1 MENVEIAR
9 TLEDVADL
17 LEIQGSNP
25 FRVRAYRNAA
35 RTIEE
40 HPVPMRKLV
49 EEDADLTELPG
60 IGEDM
65 SKYIHQLVDTG
76 SLELLDE
83 LTGDVPYSL
92 IEIGRLPGV
101 GPKKTRKLW
110 KELGIETVDQLEE
123 AAKAGKVREL
133 EGFGEKSEE
142 KILQGIEAYRRHQA
156 RFKISEADQHVL
168 PLLEWLRED
177 DSVERIE
184 VAGSYRRRKE
194 TVGDIDLLAI
204 AEEGASLMERF
215 TSYDRVEEVL
225 ASGATKGSVRL
236 ASGLQVDLR
245 ILTAKSYG
253 AALVYFTGS
262 KEHNVR
268 LRQRA
273 IDRGLRISEYGVFE
287 VEKGKRGK
295 DEDEEARERDPWEG
309 EFVAGATE
317 EEVYAAVDLPWIPPE
332 LREDRG
338 EIQAAEKD
346 ELPELITLEDLRGDL
361 QMHSTWSDGRES
373 IETMLEACAERGY
386 EYFALTDHSQSLA
399 MTGGMDE
406 KKLRRQW
413 KEMDEVVAEHDEI
426 HLFRSMEI
434 DILADG
440 TLDLSDEML
449 EKLDIVLVSIHSRFN
464 LPADEQTERLL
475 SALDHP
481 EVDILAHPTGR
492 LINERDP
499 YAFDL
504 DAVLERAAERGVA
517 VELNAHPD
525 RLDLKDTHLM
535 KAKALGLPIVI
546 DTDAHRTQDLDLIR
560 YGIDQA
566 RRAWLTREDV
576 LNTRSLEDLRAWLDA
591 PREERAKHWRELP
604 KGARKKKSSRAAAA
618 KREKKSG
625 KAKKTGAKAKKGGSS

>member
-1 MENVEIAR
+1 
-9 TLEDVADL
+9 
-17 LEIQGSNP
+17 
-25 FRVRAYRNAA
+25 
-35 RTIEE
+35 
-40 HPVPMRKLV
+40 
-49 EEDADLTELPG
+49 
-60 IGEDM
+60 
-65 SKYIHQLVDTG
+65 
-76 SLELLDE
+76 
-83 LTGDVPYSL
+83 
-92 IEIGRLPGV
+92 
-101 GPKKTRKLW
+101 
-110 KELGIETVDQLEE
+110 
-123 AAKAGKVREL
+123 
-133 EGFGEKSEE
+133 
-142 KILQGIEAYRRHQA
+142 
-156 RFKISEADQHVL
+156 
-168 PLLEWLRED
+168 
-177 DSVERIE
+177 
-184 VAGSYRRRKE
+184 
-194 TVGDIDLLAI
+194 
-204 AEEGASLMERF
+204 
-215 TSYDRVEEVL
+215 
-225 ASGATKGSVRL
+225 
-236 ASGLQVDLR
+236 
-245 ILTAKSYG
+245 
-253 AALVYFTGS
+253 
-262 KEHNVR
+262 
-268 LRQRA
+268 
-273 IDRGLRISEYGVFE
+273 
-287 VEKGKRGK
+287 
-295 DEDEEARERDPWEG
+295 
-309 EFVAGATE
+309 
-317 EEVYAAVDLPWIPPE
+317 
-332 LREDRG
+332 
-338 EIQAAEKD
+338 
-346 ELPELITLEDLRGDL
+346 
-361 QMHSTWSDGRES
+361 
-373 IETMLEACAERGY
+373 
-386 EYFALTDHSQSLA
+386 
-399 MTGGMDE
+399 
-406 KKLRRQW
+406 
-413 KEMDEVVAEHDEI
+413 
-426 HLFRSMEI
+426 MEI